1 MSFKIRLALIITM
14 LIVWGV
20 PVHAQMLEINPETK
34 TKGQIS
40 KGDLTALINVQKTE
54 DWKPTVT
61 VLLKGKAVGKLEGSE
76 SPFPAALVQIT
87 ELDPSNPYP
96 EVLLSSFT
104 GGAHCCNEVSI
115 LTSDKSGKRWQKVSL
130 A

>member
-1 MSFKIRLALIITM
+1 MSLKIRLALIIAM
-14 LIVWGV
+14 LIAWGF
-20 PVHAQMLEINPETK
+20 PIQAQVLEINPDTK

-40 KGDLTALINVQKTE
+40 QGDVTAIINVKKTE

-61 VLLKGKAVGKLEGSE
+61 VLVKGKTVGKLEGAE

-87 ELDPSNPYP
+87 ELDPNNPYP

-104 GGAHCCNEVSI
+104 GGAHCCNEISV
-115 LTSDKSGKRWQKVSL
+115 LTAL
-130 A
+130 PNL